1 MPSEFVDQRG
11 RDLYVAARRVLL
23 DALEALVE
31 QREATVLV
39 GAQAVYLRCGDADL
53 GVAVYTKDADIGIDP
68 RRLSDQPRLEE
79 AMRGAG
85 FELAEGSQRQP
96 GQWFRAERVGG
107 TLHNIPVDLLVPEQ
121 LAGTGKSRRT
131 ARIAPH
137 DRLSARKVAGLELM
151 TIDNETVRIGSLEP
165 ETDRR
170 SVEARVAGPA
180 ALLIAKAYKIQ
191 ERLEDA
197 DPGRAV
203 DKDAGDVLRLMIGS
217 NAREVARTLRRLL
230 NDPEVG
236 LTARTGLG
244 YLTEQFGGT
253 PRRARGAEMAVRA
266 LAGARPREF
275 VEGLAAAYT
284 RTLAQSVDGA

>member
-1 MPSEFVDQRG
+1 MPNEFVDQRG

-31 QREATVLV
+31 QRAATVLV

-68 RRLSDQPRLEE
+68 RRLSDRPRLEE

-107 TLHNIPVDLLVPEQ
+107 TFHDIPVDLLVPEQ
-121 LAGTGKSRRT
+121 LAGTGSRRS
-131 ARIAPH
+131 ARIPPH

-151 TIDNETVRIGSLEP
+151 TVDNEAVRIESLEP

-191 ERLEDA
+191 ERLEDI

-203 DKDAGDVLRLMIGS
+203 DKDAGDVLRLMVGS

-236 LTARTGLG
+236 MTARTGLG

-275 VEGLAAAYT
+275 VEGLAAAYA
-284 RTLAQSVDGA
+284 RTLARSVGES